1 MTRNLR
7 RCALG
12 LAVTVGASFGSA
24 LPAAAFSYANGDFV
38 VAIVK
43 NGAEVILN
51 LGQTGSSGK
60 TIDPSALTNLP
71 TAFGGNIGGALVTGF
86 SVLNPTQTFNIPGF
100 PGNGTPQANIVSTSL
115 TDLNALF
122 GNGSATTLANYNS
135 IANSQAQ
142 LRSTGGSTDSWL
154 LKLTT
159 VGAANGTDVLFNSSN
174 QLSILSSLFASYTGS
189 LGFGTNVI
197 ANTAPFDTSGTLPLD
212 ISTGFSIPIFGL
224 LQDRPAADNFARHV
238 DVSGLGSLVFVP
250 EPGTVLLLVAG
261 LGGLAL
267 YGRRRD

>member
-51 LGQTGSSGK
+51 LGPTGSSGK
-60 TIDPSALTNLP
+60 TIDPSTLTNLP

-86 SVLNPTQTFNIPGF
+86 SVLDPTKVFNNPGF
-100 PGNGTPQANIVSTSL
+100 PGNGSPQANYVSTSL

-122 GNGSATTLANYNS
+122 GNGSATTLANFNS
-135 IANSQAQ
+135 IANSQAV
-142 LRSTGGSTDSWL
+142 LRSTGGSTDAWL
-154 LKLTT
+154 TKLTT
-159 VGAANGTDVLFNSSN
+159 VGPVNGTDVLFNSSS
-174 QLSILSSLFASYTGS
+174 QLSILSSLFASYTGT
-189 LGFGTNVI
+189 LGFATNTI
-197 ANTAPFDTSGTLPLD
+197 ANTAPFDSSGLLPAD
-212 ISTGFSIPIFGL
+212 PSGFSIPIFSL
-224 LQDRPAADNFARHV
+224 LQDRPAPNFARVV
-238 DVSGLGSLVFVP
+238 DVGGLGSLVFVP